1 MLFLVALLPALAAL
15 GIPLAVRL
23 AGGAD
28 RRLLLA
34 VAMAGL
40 GLTLLLTLLA
50 AADGWTGTI
59 VWAGPLR
66 LTAALTPIAGTMAM
80 LVPMIAL
87 PILAYAA
94 FHEDEVGLGRLVAIL
109 LLFVAGMELLVIAA
123 DLLTL
128 LIGWELVGACSYLL
142 IAHDWRHADNA
153 ASGLYAFLMT
163 RFGDLGLF
171 AAAMAAYAAT
181 GSFSYDSLSGVSGPL
196 AAVIAGG
203 LLLSAAS
210 KSGQIPFSP
219 WLFRAMA
226 GPTSVSALLHAATMV
241 AAGAYILIRLEPL
254 LATVPGVPE
263 TIVAVGL
270 ATALAGGVVAT
281 LQNHAKKL
289 LAASTSAHYGL
300 MFVAVGSGY
309 AGIAFLHLI
318 AHAAFKALLFL
329 AAGLAGERAESYGQ
343 HLMGFARALPLVAV
357 MTAIGALSLAGIP
370 PLGGAWTKEAIVT
383 AAEHGSLWAAA
394 GVILAGALSAAYA
407 TRFQL
412 SAFGFVERQEQ
423 DSPKAKPGRVETG
436 AVMALAL
443 LTLATS
449 LVWVPS
455 VREAISQVLEIE
467 LLEASLAT
475 LTLST
480 AAVAVG
486 FLVGAFLVRR
496 FPEIGLEGQSA
507 ATADWV
513 GLPTL
518 IERAVTRPM
527 TRLAVAAAA
536 MDDRVID
543 AGVRL
548 IANSGAR
555 AARLGSR
562 KVDRVLD
569 RGVTASA
576 SAVAW
581 LASASD
587 RMGEWLIDG
596 LAEGTGL
603 IVGQSGRDARRLQ
616 TGMSHHYYALATG
629 GAILAF
635 LFLLMVS

>member
-1 MLFLVALLPALAAL
+1 MLFLVALLPVLAAL
-15 GIPLAVRL
+15 GIPLAFRL
-23 AGGAD
+23 AGSAD

-34 VAMAGL
+34 IAMAGL
-40 GLTLLLTLLA
+40 GLTLLLALLA
-50 AADGWTGTI
+50 AAGGWTGII
-59 VWAGPLR
+59 VWSGPLR
-66 LTAALTPIAGTMAM
+66 LTAVLTPIAGAMAM
-80 LVPMIAL
+80 LVPVIAL

-94 FHEDEVGLGRLVAIL
+94 FHEDEIGLGRLVAIL
-109 LLFVAGMELLVIAA
+109 LLFVAGMELLLIAD

-128 LIGWELVGACSYLL
+128 LIGWELVGVCSYLL
-142 IAHDWRHADNA
+142 IAHEWRHADNA

-181 GSFSYDSLSGVSGPL
+181 GSFSYDSLSDVSGPL
-196 AAVIAGG
+196 AFVVAFG
-203 LLLSAAS
+203 LLLSAVS

-241 AAGAYILIRLEPL
+241 AAGAYILIRLEPFL
-254 LATVPGVPE
+254 TTVPGVPE
-263 TIVAVGL
+263 TIVAIGL
-270 ATALAGGVVAT
+270 ATALLGGLVAT

-309 AGIAFLHLI
+309 PGIAFLHLV
-318 AHAAFKALLFL
+318 AHAAFKAVLFL
-329 AAGLAGERAESYGQ
+329 AAGIAGERAGSYGQ

-357 MTAIGALSLAGIP
+357 MTAIGALSLAGLP

-383 AAEHGSLWAAA
+383 AAEHGSLWVAA

-412 SAFGFVERQEQ
+412 SAFGLIERQEQ
-423 DSPKAKPGRVETG
+423 EASKAKPGRAETG
-436 AVMALAL
+436 AVVALAL

-455 VREAISQVLEIE
+455 VREALGRALEIE
-467 LLEASLAT
+467 LIEASLAT
-475 LTLST
+475 LVLST
-480 AAVAVG
+480 VAVVLG
-486 FLVGAFLVRR
+486 VLTGILLVRR
-496 FPEIGLEGQSA
+496 FPEIGLTGRSSE
-507 ATADWV
+507 TADWL
-513 GLPTL
+513 GLPDL
-518 IERAVTRPM
+518 IERTVTRPV

-536 MDDRVID
+536 VDDRVID

-548 IANSGAR
+548 IADSGAR
-555 AARLGSR
+555 AARLGGR
-562 KVDRVLD
+562 KDDRVLD
-569 RGVTASA
+569 RGVTATA
-576 SAVAW
+576 DAVHW
-581 LASASD
+581 LASASG
-587 RMGEWLIDG
+587 RTGEWLIDG
-596 LAEGTGL
+596 IADGTAL
-603 IVGQSGRDARRLQ
+603 LVGQSGRDARRLQ

-629 GAILAF
+629 GAIIAF
-635 LFLLMVS
+635 LFLLIVS

>member
-181 GSFSYDSLSGVSGPL
+181 GSFSYNSLSGVSGPL

-486 FLVGAFLVRR
+486 FLVGMFLVRR

-513 GLPTL
+513 GLPDL

>member
-181 GSFSYDSLSGVSGPL
+181 GSFSYNSLSGVSGPL

-383 AAEHGSLWAAA
+383 AAEHGSLWAAP

-475 LTLST
+475 LTLSIL
-480 AAVAVG
+480 AVAVG

-513 GLPTL
+513 GLPDL

>member
-181 GSFSYDSLSGVSGPL
+181 GSFSYNSLSGVSGPL

-475 LTLST
+475 LTLSIL
-480 AAVAVG
+480 AVAVG

-513 GLPTL
+513 GLPDL

>member
-1 MLFLVALLPALAAL
+1 MLFLVALLPIVAAAAV
-15 GIPLAVRL
+15 PLTSQL
-23 AGGAD
+23 AGAPS
-28 RRLLLA
+28 RRLLMV
-34 VAMAGL
+34 VAMVGL
-40 GLTLLLTLLA
+40 GLTLLLALLA
-50 AADGWTGTI
+50 AAGGWTGTI
-59 VWAGPLR
+59 VWSGPLR
-66 LTAALTPIAGTMAM
+66 LTAVLTPIAGAMAM
-80 LVPMIAL
+80 LVPVIAL

-94 FHEDEVGLGRLVAIL
+94 FHEDETGLGRLVAIL
-109 LLFVAGMELLVIAA
+109 LLFVAGMELLVIAD

-181 GSFSYDSLSGVSGPL
+181 GSFSYDGLSNISGPL
-196 AAVIAGG
+196 AAIVAFG

-210 KSGQIPFSP
+210 KSGQVPFSP

-241 AAGAYILIRLEPL
+241 AAGAYILIRLEPF

-263 TIVAVGL
+263 TIVAIGL
-270 ATALAGGVVAT
+270 ATALSGGLVAT

-309 AGIAFLHLI
+309 PGIAFLHLV

-329 AAGLAGERAESYGQ
+329 AAGIAGERAGSYGQ
-343 HLMGFARALPLVAV
+343 HLMGFGRALPLVAT
-357 MTAIGALSLAGIP
+357 MTAISALSLAGIP

-383 AAEHGSLWAAA
+383 AAEHGSVWIAA
-394 GVILAGALSAAYA
+394 GVILAGGLSAAYA

-412 SAFGFVERQEQ
+412 SAFGLVERQEQ

-436 AVMALAL
+436 AVVALAL

-455 VREAISQVLEIE
+455 VREATGRVLEIE

-475 LTLST
+475 FILST
-480 AAVAVG
+480 AAVAAG
-486 FLVGAFLVRR
+486 LLVGVFLVRR
-496 FPEIGLEGQSA
+496 FPEIGVEGRSA
-507 ATADWV
+507 ETADWL
-513 GLPTL
+513 GLPDL
-518 IERAVTRPM
+518 IERTITRPV

-536 MDDRVID
+536 VDDRVID

-555 AARLGSR
+555 AARLGGR
-562 KVDRVLD
+562 KDDRVLD

-576 SAVAW
+576 SAVTW

-587 RMGEWLIDG
+587 RTGEWLIDG
-596 LAEGTGL
+596 LAEGTAL

-635 LFLLMVS
+635 LFLLIVS

>member
-128 LIGWELVGACSYLL
+128 LMGWELVGACSYLL

-181 GSFSYDSLSGVSGPL
+181 GSFSYDNLSGVSGPL

-486 FLVGAFLVRR
+486 FLVGMFLVRR

-513 GLPTL
+513 GLPDL

>member
-181 GSFSYDSLSGVSGPL
+181 GSFSYDNLSGVSGPL

-486 FLVGAFLVRR
+486 FLVGMFLVRR

-513 GLPTL
+513 GLPDL